1 LDASAKT
8 AKKETKQMTAIGCL
22 LMIIGAA
29 IMGFSE
35 RKGRVEMMG
44 VGAFLFGSTLTAVG
58 IIVWLWR
65 VMP

>member
-1 LDASAKT
+1 
-8 AKKETKQMTAIGCL
+8 MTAIGCL